1 MKSLKNYFLIALLG
15 VALLAGCRSDDDAQ
29 ECPTPCDDP
38 TNSECPNYDPC
49 FGENPVTAAFS
60 IYDNKFLSGPN
71 VGGWYEDDV
80 LHWGSVRFRA
90 HEKDAYYK
98 WYLGQEVVEG
108 FGDSIVVRGIND
120 LDPGFYTAALVTQK
134 DANATCFP
142 DDSGRDSTFRF
153 FQVKNVCDLMI
164 MNKFR
169 GVFEGNPTDSVTI
182 ELYPAKLGPG
192 NQGFIYDCA
201 SGFFIIHVNFGLQ
214 SDTLATSNVS
224 RALLDK
230 YYNTGNAS
238 VNQVKGFLQVNSDS
252 TCRAEYSLYGID
264 RVFTGKIVE

>member
-1 MKSLKNYFLIALLG
+1 MKALQNYFLL
-15 VALLAGCRSDDDAQ
+15 ALLAGAVLAGCRNDDDNT
-29 ECPTPCDDP
+29 ECPCDDP
-38 TNSECPNYDPC
+38 SNSECPNYDPC

-71 VGGWYEDDV
+71 TGGWYEDHV

-134 DANATCFP
+134 DPNAACFP

-192 NQGFIYDCA
+192 NQGWFYDCENPWLVVT
-201 SGFFIIHVNFGLQ
+201 VNFGLS
-214 SDTLATSNVS
+214 SDTLAVS
-224 RALLDK
+224 MTNRAILDK
-230 YYNTGNAS
+230 YYATGNVSA
-238 VNQVKGFLQVNSDS
+238 NQVKGFLEVSDEGI
-252 TCRAEYSLYGID
+252 CRAEYSLNGID